1 MARIKLQLPEQF
13 IFKTELTVRIADI
26 NYGNHLSND
35 VYLSYMHE
43 ARMQFFAH
51 FGYTEMNLAG
61 ASVIMGDTA
70 IVFKKECFYG
80 DVLIIEVTAAD
91 FGSRSFDLYYRF
103 TKKVSNDPTI
113 NAQADPS
120 AGGLVCEAKTGMVC
134 FDYTERK
141 RLLLLKNSEN
151 YL

>member
-1 MARIKLQLPEQF
+1 MARLKLHLPKQF
-13 IFKTELTVRIADI
+13 IFKTEISVRISDI

-35 VYLSYMHE
+35 VYLSYMLE

-51 FGYTEMNLAG
+51 FGFSEMDLAG

-80 DVLIIEVTAAD
+80 DILTIEVTASD

-103 TKKVSNDPTI
+103 TKKGTNEL
-113 NAQADPS
+113 A
-120 AGGLVCEAKTGMVC
+120 CEAKTGMVC
-134 FDYTERK
+134 FDYKERK
-141 RLLLLKNSEN
+141 TVDVPEVFRKLFLQ
-151 YL
+151 

>member
-1 MARIKLQLPEQF
+1 MARIKLQLPEYF
-13 IFKTELTVRIADI
+13 IFKTELTVRISDI

-80 DVLIIEVTAAD
+80 DVIIIEVTAAD
-91 FGSRSFDLYYRF
+91 FSSKGFDLYYRF
-103 TKKVSNDPTI
+103 TKKETNDL
-113 NAQADPS
+113 A
-120 AGGLVCEAKTGMVC
+120 CEAKTGMVC

-141 RLLLLKNSEN
+141 TVEVPEEFKKLMVIS
-151 YL
+151 